1 MKRGLEPN
9 GGQSDVASDHPFLR
23 GKQRQDSDIDILKEK
38 TKDDFLNC
46 VALQDKDRNA
56 DLRI

>member
-1 MKRGLEPN
+1 M
-9 GGQSDVASDHPFLR
+9 ASDHPFLR